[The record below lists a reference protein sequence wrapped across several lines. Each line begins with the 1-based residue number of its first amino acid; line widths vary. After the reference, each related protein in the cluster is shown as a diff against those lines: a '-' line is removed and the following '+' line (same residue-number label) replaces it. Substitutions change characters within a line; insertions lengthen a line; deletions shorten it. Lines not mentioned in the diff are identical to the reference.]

1 MSAFPWVSIILIN
14 RIGAQKLLEL
24 KKASIDAH
32 NLRKLCDEPRS
43 GIINRLRIESKYK
56 YKLAIREQSYRI
68 DQEFDDELS
77 DLYLRKSMDK
87 FWVKWNS
94 EFSKKS
100 LSVDYVDGCHDDE
113 EIASTFSK
121 HFSSY
126 QFNSY
131 IISTQFDD
139 CLKSVQSSMMSEL
152 LNSPT
157 VLPSLFDVSE
167 VQKALSSLKFGKS
180 GGFDGLT

>member
-1 MSAFPWVSIILIN
+1 MMNCLTCIYERVWIN
-14 RIGAQKLLEL
+14 FGLNETLNFQ
-24 KKASIDAH
+24 
-32 NLRKLCDEPRS
+32 
-43 GIINRLRIESKYK
+43 
-56 YKLAIREQSYRI
+56 
-68 DQEFDDELS
+68 
-77 DLYLRKSMDK
+77 
-87 FWVKWNS
+87 
-94 EFSKKS
+94 KKS

-113 EIASTFSK
+113 EIASTVSK

-157 VLPSLFDVSE
+157 VLPQSV
-167 VQKALSSLKFGKS
+167 
-180 GGFDGLT
+180 